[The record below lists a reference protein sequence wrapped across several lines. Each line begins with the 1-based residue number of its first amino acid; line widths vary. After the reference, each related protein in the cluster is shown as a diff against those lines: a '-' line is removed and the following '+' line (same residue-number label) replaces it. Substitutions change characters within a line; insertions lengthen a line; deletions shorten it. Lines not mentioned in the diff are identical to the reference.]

1 MIVRMIHVQVAP
13 EQIETARKVWKE
25 HCAPLMIG
33 TKGCLS
39 EELLSCREVV
49 GEMISMATWESQ
61 EDVDM
66 YRESPAHEEI
76 QRFTREMLKGA
87 RAVVKTYDIVP

>member
-13 EQIETARKVWKE
+13 NQFETARMVWKD

-39 EELLSCREVV
+39 EQLLACLDAP
-49 GEMISMATWESQ
+49 GEMISMATWESK
-61 EDVDM
+61 EDIET
-66 YRESPAHEEI
+66 YRKSPEHEEI
-76 QRFTREMLKGA
+76 QKRTREMLSGA
-87 RAVVKTYDIVP
+87 RATVKTYEIVP